1 MQPRCL
7 EAYQDKRR
15 KEVWLRATLQG
26 LWTSGLQESF
36 KTLAK
41 EKAWDI
47 HCTASTPRKLE
58 IICARQ
64 LCCSTHPLETHCP
77 TPGKQARIP
86 TFGICGVHPIRAW
99 SDAPAHVQWPLCSAL
114 LMENTPWVS
123 QCSLCILA
131 WIILQA
137 TEVPLMVSLSF
148 AEEQSVTM
156 GCCVAARGLLMA
168 ALCPETWVLV
178 LSKQKAMQVGGRW
191 LRWKY
196 TDVLQNKHYMRLG
209 FLWDFKKACLEGLN
223 CYLQVL
229 T

>member
-1 MQPRCL
+1 M
-7 EAYQDKRR
+7 
-15 KEVWLRATLQG
+15 
-26 LWTSGLQESF
+26 
-36 KTLAK
+36 
-41 EKAWDI
+41 
-47 HCTASTPRKLE
+47 
-58 IICARQ
+58 
-64 LCCSTHPLETHCP
+64 
-77 TPGKQARIP
+77 
-86 TFGICGVHPIRAW
+86 HPISAW

-178 LSKQKAMQVGGRW
+178 LSKQKAMQVGGR
-191 LRWKY
+191 
-196 TDVLQNKHYMRLG
+196 
-209 FLWDFKKACLEGLN
+209 
-223 CYLQVL
+223 
-229 T
+229 